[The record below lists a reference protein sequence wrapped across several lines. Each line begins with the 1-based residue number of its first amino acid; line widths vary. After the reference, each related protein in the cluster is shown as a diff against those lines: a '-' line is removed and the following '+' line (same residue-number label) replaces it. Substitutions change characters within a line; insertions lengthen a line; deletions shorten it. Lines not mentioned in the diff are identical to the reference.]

1 MNKIPAGCRKGV
13 CPSMQVLNREAQRRW
28 RRTVQWKEELLE
40 HNVKHNELHA
50 LPEASPFCRGS
61 PPHTHTYCPLFGL
74 ILSLVRCCGHIWLLS
89 FCLFSTAKTPFKELY
104 ISPLIINNE
113 MLTWCF
119 QREKKRAIL
128 PPCMNLTNLQGL
140 SPQWIPINLMLFI

>member
-40 HNVKHNELHA
+40 HNVKHNELHT
-50 LPEASPFCRGS
+50 LPEASPFCRGFPP
-61 PPHTHTYCPLFGL
+61 PPHTLTVLY
-74 ILSLVRCCGHIWLLS
+74 LVS
-89 FCLFSTAKTPFKELY
+89 S
-104 ISPLIINNE
+104 SPWSAAVDTSDCSHSACSPQQRPPSKNFTLIINNE